1 MRQFSLQTRLIA
13 FILLLLLTS
22 VGVVAG
28 LGYASAR
35 SSLKSAALAQLQ
47 GVQVSR
53 VKLVS
58 TLLQASRNEVL
69 ALSSL
74 PEVGRMSAE
83 LRASYRALGD
93 TAPDAATR
101 AAVTAFYTRDFA
113 PALSRGIDAT
123 VEPEDLLPSSNA
135 GWRAQAAYLVPSA
148 RPYTGSQP
156 LPTGADSTAYGR
168 ELADTHER
176 LGDILRRFGFENIL
190 LVDPDTLEVFFSYQA
205 NAALGTSLEKGPYAS
220 SNLAEAV
227 RALRRSQNV
236 DDYRIS
242 DFEFYRPALGK
253 PRAFIVTPVFD
264 GNRMVAIMALR
275 LATNK
280 IEAALSN
287 VGMGKTGEVF
297 LIGPDKRLRTESRF
311 MQEDPKAFVAGLRRS
326 KLTTN
331 TVDKIERLGTTVL
344 LAPQAGE
351 AAEAALTGRSG
362 VEDDVVDYRG
372 EPVFTAYG
380 PVDLDSL
387 RWAVIAQ
394 VDQKEALAPVRA
406 YAAQALVAA
415 VGLALLGS
423 LVAIAYASR
432 ITRPISALAAAAER
446 VGQGESDAEVTPP
459 KDPELRVL
467 GESLNRMIRSL
478 RAQKAEV
485 QAQAQESER
494 LLESLLPASGA
505 AQMREG
511 GQDTPRS
518 FADVTVAFVNLFGLD
533 ALALTLGEEA
543 ALSLLS
549 DMVGAFDEV
558 AEGLGVEKV
567 RTIGSSYLAASGL
580 SAERPDHTLRMVE
593 FAREAVRIV
602 RRFNAERGL
611 ELVAEVGI
619 NTGPVTGGLVGRRR
633 FIYDLW
639 GDTVRLARGIVSDGQ
654 TSIQVTKPVRDRVQ
668 DLIAFGPAV
677 TTEIKGMGRIEL
689 YPLIEAST
697 SRKAVKRDEGA

>member
-35 SSLKSAALAQLQ
+35 SSLKAAALAQLQ
-47 GVQVSR
+47 GVQTSR

-58 TLLQASRNEVL
+58 ELLQASRNEVL
-69 ALSSL
+69 ALSGL
-74 PEVGRMSAE
+74 PEIGQMSAE
-83 LRASYRALGD
+83 LRAGYRALGD
-93 TAPDAATR
+93 TPPDAATR
-101 AAVTAFYTRDFA
+101 AAVTAFYDRDFA

-123 VEPEDLLPSSNA
+123 VDPEDLLPSSNS
-135 GWRAQAAYLVPSA
+135 GWRAQAAYVVPSA

-156 LPTGADSTAYGR
+156 LPTGADSTPYGR
-168 ELADTHER
+168 SVEDSHAR
-176 LGDILRRFGFENIL
+176 LGDILRRFGFENVL
-190 LVDPDTLEVFFSYQA
+190 LIDPDTLEVFFSYQA
-205 NAALGTSLEKGPYAS
+205 NAALGTSLETGPYAS

-227 RALRRSQNV
+227 RALRRTQNV
-236 DDYRIS
+236 DDYRMS

-253 PRAFIVTPVFD
+253 PRGFIATPVFD
-264 GNRMVAIMALR
+264 GNRLVAIMALR

-287 VGMGKTGEVF
+287 EGMGKTGEVF

-311 MQEDPKAFVAGLRRS
+311 MQEDPKAFVAGLRSS
-326 KLTTN
+326 KLTTH
-331 TVDKIERLGTTVL
+331 TVDKIESLGTAVL
-344 LAPQAGE
+344 LAPQEGE
-351 AAEAALTGRSG
+351 AAEAALTGRRG
-362 VEDDVVDYRG
+362 VDDDDRDYRG
-372 EPVFTAYG
+372 VPVFTAYG

-423 LVAIAYASR
+423 LIAIAYASR

-446 VGQGESDAEVTPP
+446 VGQGDSDAEVTPP
-459 KDPELRVL
+459 KDPELRAL
-467 GESLNRMIRSL
+467 GDSLNRMIRNL
-478 RAQKAEV
+478 QAQKAEV

-511 GQDTPRS
+511 GHDTPRS

-602 RRFNAERGL
+602 SRFNAERGL

-639 GDTVRLARGIVSDGQ
+639 GDTVRLARGIVSDGE

-668 DLIAFGPAV
+668 DLITFGPAV
-677 TTEIKGMGRIEL
+677 ATEIKGMGRIEL
-689 YPLIEAST
+689 YPLIEAGA
-697 SRKAVKRDEGA
+697 SRKTAKRDEGA

>member
-1 MRQFSLQTRLIA
+1 MRPFSLQTRLIA

-35 SSLKSAALAQLQ
+35 TSLKAAALAQLQ
-47 GVQVSR
+47 GVQTSR

-69 ALSSL
+69 ALSGL
-74 PEVGRMSAE
+74 PEIGRMSAE
-83 LRASYRALGD
+83 LRAGYRALNG
-93 TAPDAATR
+93 APPDAAAR
-101 AAVTAFYTRDFA
+101 AAVMDFHTREYA

-123 VEPEDLLPSSNA
+123 VAPATLLPASNA
-135 GWRAQAAYLVPSA
+135 GWRAQAAYVAPSA

-156 LPTGADSTAYGR
+156 LPTGADPTSYGR
-168 ELADTHER
+168 AVADTHAR

-190 LVDPDTLEVFFSYQA
+190 LIDPDTLEVFFSYQA
-205 NAALGTSLEKGPYAS
+205 SAALGTSLATGPYAS
-220 SNLAEAV
+220 SKLATAV
-227 RALRRSQNV
+227 RGLQQSQNV
-236 DDYRIS
+236 DDYRMS

-253 PRAFIVTPVFD
+253 PRAFIATPVFE
-264 GNRMVAIMALR
+264 GNRLVAIMALR
-275 LATNK
+275 LPTDR

-287 VGMGKTGEVF
+287 DGMGRTGEVF
-297 LIGPDKRLRTESRF
+297 LIGPDSKLRTESRF
-311 MQEDPKAFVAGLRRS
+311 LQEDPKAFVARLRRS
-326 KLTTN
+326 SLTTH
-331 TVDKIERLGTTVL
+331 TVDQIERLGTAVL
-344 LAPQAGE
+344 LAPEVG
-351 AAEAALTGRSG
+351 AASEAALTGRSG
-362 VEDDVVDYRG
+362 VEDDDVDYRG
-372 EPVFTAYG
+372 ERVFTAYG

-394 VDQKEALAPVRA
+394 VDQREALAPVRA
-406 YAAQALVAA
+406 YAGQALAAA

-423 LVAIAYASR
+423 LVAIAYATR

-446 VGQGESDAEVTPP
+446 IGRGDHDAEVTPP
-459 KDPELRVL
+459 RDPELRAL
-467 GESLNRMIRSL
+467 GDSLNGMIRKL
-478 RAQKAEV
+478 RQQKAE
-485 QAQAQESER
+485 AQAQVEASER

-533 ALALTLGEEA
+533 ALAQTLGDEA
-543 ALSLLS
+543 ALTLLS
-549 DMVGAFDEV
+549 DMVGAFDE
-558 AEGLGVEKV
+558 AADALGVEKV

-593 FAREAVRIV
+593 FAREAVRVV

-611 ELVAEVGI
+611 EIVAEVGI

-639 GDTVRLARGIVSDGQ
+639 GDTVRLARGIVSDGE
-654 TSIQVTKPVRDRVQ
+654 TSIQVTRAVRDRVQ
-668 DLIAFGPAV
+668 DVVDFGAAV
-677 TTEIKGMGRIEL
+677 PTEIKGMGQVEL
-689 YPLIEAST
+689 YPLA
-697 SRKAVKRDEGA
+697 EGGGARGAGAQDGSA

>member
-1 MRQFSLQTRLIA
+1 M
-13 FILLLLLTS
+13 
-22 VGVVAG
+22 
-28 LGYASAR
+28 
-35 SSLKSAALAQLQ
+35 
-47 GVQVSR
+47 
-53 VKLVS
+53 
-58 TLLQASRNEVL
+58 
-69 ALSSL
+69 
-74 PEVGRMSAE
+74 
-83 LRASYRALGD
+83 
-93 TAPDAATR
+93 
-101 AAVTAFYTRDFA
+101 
-113 PALSRGIDAT
+113 
-123 VEPEDLLPSSNA
+123 
-135 GWRAQAAYLVPSA
+135 VPSA

-156 LPTGADSTAYGR
+156 LPTGADSTPYGR
-168 ELADTHER
+168 SVEDSHAR
-176 LGDILRRFGFENIL
+176 LGDILRRFGFENVL
-190 LVDPDTLEVFFSYQA
+190 LIDPDTLEVFFSYQA
-205 NAALGTSLEKGPYAS
+205 NAALGTSLETGPYAS

-227 RALRRSQNV
+227 RALRRTQNV
-236 DDYRIS
+236 DDYRMS

-253 PRAFIVTPVFD
+253 PRGFIATPVFD
-264 GNRMVAIMALR
+264 GNRLVAIMALR

-287 VGMGKTGEVF
+287 EGMGKTGEVF

-311 MQEDPKAFVAGLRRS
+311 MQEDPKAFVAGLRSS
-326 KLTTN
+326 KLTTH
-331 TVDKIERLGTTVL
+331 TVDKIESLGTAVL
-344 LAPQAGE
+344 LAPQEGE
-351 AAEAALTGRSG
+351 AAEAALTGRRG
-362 VEDDVVDYRG
+362 VDDDDRDYRG
-372 EPVFTAYG
+372 VPVFTAYG

-423 LVAIAYASR
+423 LIAIAYASR

-446 VGQGESDAEVTPP
+446 VGQGDSDAEVTPP
-459 KDPELRVL
+459 KDPELRAL
-467 GESLNRMIRSL
+467 GDSLNRMIRNL
-478 RAQKAEV
+478 QAQKAEV

-511 GQDTPRS
+511 GHDTPRS

-602 RRFNAERGL
+602 SRFNAERGL

-639 GDTVRLARGIVSDGQ
+639 GDTVRLARGIVSDGE

-668 DLIAFGPAV
+668 DLITFGPAV
-677 TTEIKGMGRIEL
+677 ATEIKGMGRIEL
-689 YPLIEAST
+689 YPLIEAGA
-697 SRKAVKRDEGA
+697 SRKTAKRDEGA

>member
-35 SSLKSAALAQLQ
+35 SSLKAAALAQLQ
-47 GVQVSR
+47 GVQTSR

-58 TLLQASRNEVL
+58 TLLQATRNEVL
-69 ALSSL
+69 ALSGL
-74 PEVGRMSAE
+74 PEVGQMSAE
-83 LRASYRALGD
+83 LRAGYRALGD
-93 TAPDAATR
+93 TPPDAATR

-123 VEPEDLLPSSNA
+123 VEPEDFLPASNA
-135 GWRAQAAYLVPSA
+135 GWRAQAAYVVPSA

-156 LPTGADSTAYGR
+156 LPTGSDSTSYGR
-168 ELADTHER
+168 TVEDTHAR
-176 LGDILRRFGFENIL
+176 LGDILRRFGFENL
-190 LVDPDTLEVFFSYQA
+190 LLIDPDTLEVFFSYQA
-205 NAALGTSLEKGPYAS
+205 NAALGTSLETGPYAS
-220 SNLAEAV
+220 SNLAEAA
-227 RALRRSQNV
+227 RALRRTQNV
-236 DDYRIS
+236 DDYRMS

-253 PRAFIVTPVFD
+253 PRAFIATPVFD
-264 GNRMVAIMALR
+264 GNRLVAIMALR

-287 VGMGKTGEVF
+287 EGMGKTGEVF

-311 MQEDPKAFVAGLRRS
+311 MQEDPKAFVAGLRSS
-326 KLTTN
+326 KLTTH
-331 TVDKIERLGTTVL
+331 TVDKIERLGTAVL
-344 LAPQAGE
+344 LAPQLGE
-351 AAEAALTGRSG
+351 ASDAALTGRTG
-362 VEDDVVDYRG
+362 VDDDDVDYRG

-406 YAAQALVAA
+406 YAAQALAAA
-415 VGLALLGS
+415 VGLCLLGS

-446 VGQGESDAEVTPP
+446 VGQGDSDAEVSPP
-459 KDPELRVL
+459 KDPELRAI
-467 GESLNRMIRSL
+467 GDSLNRMIRSL

-511 GQDTPRS
+511 GHDTPRS

-533 ALALTLGEEA
+533 DLALTLGEEA
-543 ALSLLS
+543 ALNLLS

-639 GDTVRLARGIVSDGQ
+639 GDTVRLARGIVSDGE
-654 TSIQVTKPVRDRVQ
+654 TSIQVTKSVRDRVQ
-668 DLIAFGPAV
+668 DLVDFGPAV
-677 TTEIKGMGRIEL
+677 PTEIKGMGRIEL
-689 YPLIEAST
+689 YPLIEAGT
-697 SRKAVKRDEGA
+697 AHKGVKRDGGA

>member
-35 SSLKSAALAQLQ
+35 SSLKAAALAQLQ
-47 GVQVSR
+47 GVQTSR

-58 TLLQASRNEVL
+58 ELLQASRNEVL
-69 ALSSL
+69 ALSGL
-74 PEVGRMSAE
+74 PEIGQMSAE
-83 LRASYRALGD
+83 LRAGYRALGD
-93 TAPDAATR
+93 TPPDTATR
-101 AAVTAFYTRDFA
+101 AAVTAFYDRDFA

-123 VEPEDLLPSSNA
+123 VDPEDLLPSSNA
-135 GWRAQAAYLVPSA
+135 GWRAQAAYVVPSA

-156 LPTGADSTAYGR
+156 LPTGADSTPYGR
-168 ELADTHER
+168 SVEDSHAR
-176 LGDILRRFGFENIL
+176 LGDILRRFGFENVL
-190 LVDPDTLEVFFSYQA
+190 LIDPDTLEVFFSYQA
-205 NAALGTSLEKGPYAS
+205 NAALGTSLETGPYAS

-227 RALRRSQNV
+227 RALRRTQNV
-236 DDYRIS
+236 DDYRMS

-253 PRAFIVTPVFD
+253 PRAFIATPVFD
-264 GNRMVAIMALR
+264 GNRLVAIMALR

-287 VGMGKTGEVF
+287 EGMGKTGEVF

-311 MQEDPKAFVAGLRRS
+311 MQEDPKAFVAGLRSS
-326 KLTTN
+326 KLTTH
-331 TVDKIERLGTTVL
+331 TVDKIESLGTAVL
-344 LAPQAGE
+344 LAPQEGE
-351 AAEAALTGRSG
+351 AAEAALTGRRG
-362 VEDDVVDYRG
+362 VDDDDRDYRG
-372 EPVFTAYG
+372 VPVFTAYG

-423 LVAIAYASR
+423 LIAIAYASR

-446 VGQGESDAEVTPP
+446 VGQGDSDAEVTPP
-459 KDPELRVL
+459 KDPELRAL
-467 GESLNRMIRSL
+467 GDSLNRMIRNL
-478 RAQKAEV
+478 QAQKAEV

-511 GQDTPRS
+511 GHDTPRS

-602 RRFNAERGL
+602 SRFNAERGL

-639 GDTVRLARGIVSDGQ
+639 GDTVRLARGIVSDGE

-668 DLIAFGPAV
+668 DLITFGPAV
-677 TTEIKGMGRIEL
+677 ATEIKGMGRIEL
-689 YPLIEAST
+689 YPLIEAGT
-697 SRKAVKRDEGA
+697 SRKTAKRDEGA

>member
-1 MRQFSLQTRLIA
+1 MDQI
-13 FILLLLLTS
+13 
-22 VGVVAG
+22 
-28 LGYASAR
+28 
-35 SSLKSAALAQLQ
+35 
-47 GVQVSR
+47 
-53 VKLVS
+53 
-58 TLLQASRNEVL
+58 E
-69 ALSSL
+69 
-74 PEVGRMSAE
+74 
-83 LRASYRALGD
+83 
-93 TAPDAATR
+93 
-101 AAVTAFYTRDFA
+101 
-113 PALSRGIDAT
+113 
-123 VEPEDLLPSSNA
+123 
-135 GWRAQAAYLVPSA
+135 
-148 RPYTGSQP
+148 
-156 LPTGADSTAYGR
+156 
-168 ELADTHER
+168 
-176 LGDILRRFGFENIL
+176 RFG
-190 LVDPDTLEVFFSYQA
+190 TA
-205 NAALGTSLEKGPYAS
+205 
-220 SNLAEAV
+220 
-227 RALRRSQNV
+227 
-236 DDYRIS
+236 
-242 DFEFYRPALGK
+242 
-253 PRAFIVTPVFD
+253 
-264 GNRMVAIMALR
+264 
-275 LATNK
+275 
-280 IEAALSN
+280 
-287 VGMGKTGEVF
+287 
-297 LIGPDKRLRTESRF
+297 
-311 MQEDPKAFVAGLRRS
+311 
-326 KLTTN
+326 
-331 TVDKIERLGTTVL
+331 VL

-362 VEDDVVDYRG
+362 VDADDVDYRG

-446 VGQGESDAEVTPP
+446 VGQGESDAEVMPP

-668 DLIAFGPAV
+668 DLITFGPAV

>member
-35 SSLKSAALAQLQ
+35 SSLKAAALAQLQ
-47 GVQVSR
+47 GVQTSR

-58 TLLQASRNEVL
+58 TLLQATRNEVL
-69 ALSSL
+69 ALSGL
-74 PEVGRMSAE
+74 PEVGQMSAE
-83 LRASYRALGD
+83 LRAGYRALGD
-93 TAPDAATR
+93 TPPDAATR

-123 VEPEDLLPSSNA
+123 VEPEDFLPASNA
-135 GWRAQAAYLVPSA
+135 GWRAQAAYVVPSA

-156 LPTGADSTAYGR
+156 LPTGSDSTSYGR
-168 ELADTHER
+168 TVEDTHAR
-176 LGDILRRFGFENIL
+176 LGDILRRFGFENL
-190 LVDPDTLEVFFSYQA
+190 LLIDPDTLEVFFSYQA
-205 NAALGTSLEKGPYAS
+205 NAALGTSLETGPYAS
-220 SNLAEAV
+220 SNLAEAA
-227 RALRRSQNV
+227 RALRRTQNV
-236 DDYRIS
+236 DDYRMS

-253 PRAFIVTPVFD
+253 PRAFIATPVFD
-264 GNRMVAIMALR
+264 GNRLVAIMALR
-275 LATNK
+275 LGTTQ

-287 VGMGKTGEVF
+287 DGMGKTGEVF

-311 MQEDPKAFVAGLRRS
+311 MQEDPKAFVAGLRSS
-326 KLTTN
+326 KLTTH
-331 TVDKIERLGTTVL
+331 TVDKIERLGTAVL
-344 LAPQAGE
+344 LAPQLGE
-351 AAEAALTGRSG
+351 ASDAALTGRTG
-362 VEDDVVDYRG
+362 VDDDDVDYRG

-406 YAAQALVAA
+406 YAAQALAAA
-415 VGLALLGS
+415 VGLCLLGS

-446 VGQGESDAEVTPP
+446 VGQGDSDAEVSPP
-459 KDPELRVL
+459 KDPELRAL
-467 GESLNRMIRSL
+467 GDSLNRMIRSL

-485 QAQAQESER
+485 EAQAQESER

-511 GQDTPRS
+511 GHDTPRS

-533 ALALTLGEEA
+533 DLALTLGEEA
-543 ALSLLS
+543 ALNLLS

-639 GDTVRLARGIVSDGQ
+639 GDTVRLARGIVSDGE
-654 TSIQVTKPVRDRVQ
+654 TSIQVTKSVRDRVQ
-668 DLIAFGPAV
+668 DLVDFGPAV
-677 TTEIKGMGRIEL
+677 PTEIKGMGRIEL
-689 YPLIEAST
+689 YPLIEAGT
-697 SRKAVKRDEGA
+697 AHKGVKRDGGA

>member
-1 MRQFSLQTRLIA
+1 M
-13 FILLLLLTS
+13 
-22 VGVVAG
+22 
-28 LGYASAR
+28 
-35 SSLKSAALAQLQ
+35 
-47 GVQVSR
+47 
-53 VKLVS
+53 
-58 TLLQASRNEVL
+58 
-69 ALSSL
+69 
-74 PEVGRMSAE
+74 
-83 LRASYRALGD
+83 
-93 TAPDAATR
+93 
-101 AAVTAFYTRDFA
+101 
-113 PALSRGIDAT
+113 
-123 VEPEDLLPSSNA
+123 
-135 GWRAQAAYLVPSA
+135 
-148 RPYTGSQP
+148 
-156 LPTGADSTAYGR
+156 
-168 ELADTHER
+168 
-176 LGDILRRFGFENIL
+176 
-190 LVDPDTLEVFFSYQA
+190 LVDPDTLEVFFSYPA
-205 NAALGTSLEKGPYAS
+205 NAALGTSLETGPYAS

-227 RALRRSQNV
+227 RALRRTQNV
-236 DDYRIS
+236 DDYRMS

-253 PRAFIVTPVFD
+253 PRGFIATPVFD
-264 GNRMVAIMALR
+264 GNRLVAIMALR
-275 LATNK
+275 LSTNK

-287 VGMGKTGEVF
+287 EGMGKTGEVF

-326 KLTTN
+326 KLTTH
-331 TVDKIERLGTTVL
+331 TVDQIERFGTAVL

-362 VEDDVVDYRG
+362 VDADDVDYRG

-511 GQDTPRS
+511 VQDTPRS

-677 TTEIKGMGRIEL
+677 GVEIKGMGRIEL

-697 SRKAVKRDEGA
+697 PRKAVKRDEGA